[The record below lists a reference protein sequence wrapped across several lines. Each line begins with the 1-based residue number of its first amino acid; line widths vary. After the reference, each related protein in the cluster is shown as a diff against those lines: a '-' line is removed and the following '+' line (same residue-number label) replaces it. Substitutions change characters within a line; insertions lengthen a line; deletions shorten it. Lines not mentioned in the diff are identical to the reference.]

1 MRNSNF
7 LIINKKILPDIF
19 EKVVEAKELL
29 KRGKAESITEAVK
42 EVGISR
48 SAFYKYRDYIH
59 PLMNKQ
65 VGRKVTLSFLLSH
78 TTGVLSNVL
87 QVISHNNCNILTI
100 NQEPPVNN
108 VANVNMVFD
117 ITHINKKIEDI
128 ICEIET
134 VEGVK
139 KLKLVAI
146 E

>member
-1 MRNSNF
+1 MKDSNF

-29 KRGKAESITEAVK
+29 KREKVKSITEAVK

-48 SAFYKYRDYIH
+48 SAFYKYRDYVH
-59 PLMNKQ
+59 PLMNGP

-78 TTGVLSNVL
+78 TTGVLSDVL
-87 QVISHNNCNILTI
+87 QVISRNNCNILTI

-108 VANVNMVFD
+108 VANVNMIFD
-117 ITHINKKIEDI
+117 ITHTNKKIEDI
-128 ICEIET
+128 ICEIEII
-134 VEGVK
+134 EGVE
-139 KLKLVAI
+139 KLKLIAI

>member
-1 MRNSNF
+1 MKDSNF

-29 KRGKAESITEAVK
+29 KRGKVKSITEAVK

-48 SAFYKYRDYIH
+48 SAFYKYRDYVH
-59 PLMNKQ
+59 PLMNGP

-78 TTGVLSNVL
+78 TTGVLSDVL
-87 QVISHNNCNILTI
+87 QVISRNNCNILTI

-108 VANVNMVFD
+108 VANVNMIFD
-117 ITHINKKIEDI
+117 ITHTNKKIEDI
-128 ICEIET
+128 ICEIEII
-134 VEGVK
+134 EGVE
-139 KLKLVAI
+139 KLKLIAI